1 MLVDLAR
8 NDLGR
13 VCIPGTVHVTEFM
26 EVERY
31 SHVMHLVSTVV
42 GTMDPRSSAFDALV
56 AAFPA
61 GTLSGAPKPR
71 AMAIIDDCEP
81 TRRGVYGGCVGYID
95 FAGNMDMAIAIRTAV
110 ITGGQA
116 YVQAG
121 AGVVADSRPDSEFD
135 ECVAKARAVVRA
147 VRTAATLR
155 STDGAD
161 D

>member
-1 MLVDLAR
+1 
-8 NDLGR
+8 
-13 VCIPGTVHVTEFM
+13 
-26 EVERY
+26 
-31 SHVMHLVSTVV
+31 
-42 GTMDPRSSAFDALV
+42 
-56 AAFPA
+56 
-61 GTLSGAPKPR
+61 
-71 AMAIIDDCEP
+71 MAIIDDCEP

-116 YVQAG
+116 HVQAG

-155 STDGAD
+155 TTDGAD